1 MLAKAA
7 YRPTHCLQ
15 RACNPCGSWL
25 ASDGGL
31 TPNQSPLMYTAL
43 AIQQIVMLA
52 ELAVSRAPDRI
63 DPQS

>member
-7 YRPTHCLQ
+7 FRPTHFLQ
-15 RACNPCGSWL
+15 RACNLCGSWL

-31 TPNQSPLMYTAL
+31 TPNQSPLMYTAQ
-43 AIQQIVMLA
+43 AIRQIVMLA